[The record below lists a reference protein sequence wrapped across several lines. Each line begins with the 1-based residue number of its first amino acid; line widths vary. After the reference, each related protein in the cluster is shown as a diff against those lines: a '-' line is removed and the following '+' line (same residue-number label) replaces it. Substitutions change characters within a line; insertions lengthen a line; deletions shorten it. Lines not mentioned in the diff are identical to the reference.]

1 MVYGNMVNDA
11 IWYLPHH
18 AVVQPQKAGKVRV
31 VFDCPAKF
39 KGTSL
44 NDKLLCGPDF
54 NNNLVGVLIRFK
66 EQPIAIV
73 SDIREMLHQV

>member
-1 MVYGNMVNDA
+1 MV
-11 IWYLPHH
+11 
-18 AVVQPQKAGKVRV
+18 QTQKAGKVRV
-31 VFDCPAKF
+31 VFYCAAKF

-54 NNNLVGVLIRFK
+54 NNNLVGVLIRFR

-73 SDIREMLHQV
+73 SDIREMSIKFGCILMIETHYVSCGGPTT